1 MADSAPLDEE
11 SIPMFMSPTRSFV
24 LPANGDTDIIMVG
37 PGTGIAPFRAFLEQR
52 KFDGAKGR
60 NWLFFGDRTLNHEYL
75 YGGELNDWLDS
86 GHLSR
91 LDLAWSRMTEIP
103 KTYVQNL
110 MAENGEEIWSWID
123 DGAYFYVCGDKN
135 RMAKD
140 VHKTLINICE
150 EHGGMSA
157 EDAKEFVEQRMMKQ
171 EKRYLRDVY

>member
-1 MADSAPLDEE
+1 
-11 SIPMFMSPTRSFV
+11 MSPTRSFV
-24 LPANGDTDIIMVG
+24 LPKNGDTDIIMVG

-52 KFDGAKGR
+52 KFDKAQGR
-60 NWLFFGDRTLNHEYL
+60 NWLFFGDRTSTHEYL
-75 YGGELNDWLDS
+75 YGEELDEWLDS
-86 GHLSR
+86 GHLTR
-91 LDLAWSRMTEIP
+91 LDLAWSRMAEIP

-123 DGAYFYVCGDKN
+123 GGAYFYVCGDKH

-150 EHGGMSA
+150 EHGKMSA